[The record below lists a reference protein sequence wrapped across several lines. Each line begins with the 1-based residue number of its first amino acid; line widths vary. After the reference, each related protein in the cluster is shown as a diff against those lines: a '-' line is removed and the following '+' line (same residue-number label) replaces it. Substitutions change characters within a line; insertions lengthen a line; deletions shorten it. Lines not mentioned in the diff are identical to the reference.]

1 MAEKIVRFQDVL
13 EALEAARAAGILAV
27 EADKTTMPTDD
38 QDCYPCDIV
47 LDLERNDLRWPAL
60 RFLAKHFDWVSLES
74 RRKNLRL
81 RAEVE
86 MRYRL
91 TELGYLSA
99 IAEILNERGFNCVVD
114 MYYR

>member
-1 MAEKIVRFQDVL
+1 MAEKIVRFQEVL

-38 QDCYPCDIV
+38 QDCYPRCIL
-47 LDLERNDLRWPAL
+47 LDLERKDPRWPAL
-60 RFLAKHFDWVSLES
+60 RFLAKHLDWVSMQP
-74 RRKNLRL
+74 RGKNLRL
-81 RAEVE
+81 RAGVE

-99 IAEILNERGFNCVVD
+99 IAEILNERGFRCVVD
-114 MYYR
+114 VYYR